1 VVTPADEDAK
11 AALQRAEL
19 TMKHVQRVARLGTW
33 TWHLATNR
41 LEWSDEMFRI
51 FGIAREGFDG
61 DLTAVIAAAVHPD
74 DRALV
79 ERVNRS
85 VLDEGKPQPLGYR
98 VVWPDGT
105 IRFVWGEAAELHR
118 DATGRPTMLTGI
130 VQDITDRKRADEA
143 VRVSEE
149 KFSKAFTL
157 APVAM
162 SLSRLEDGLIL
173 EVNSTF
179 TSMFGF
185 TREEAVG
192 ATSTALGL
200 WGTEEERRAAV
211 GLVRSGAVVSG
222 REIECRAKGGA
233 LKAALLSVQSIDLG
247 GVECVLASI
256 TDITAHKATE
266 RALRASQAKLST
278 ALESMTDA
286 VFVCDADGGLV
297 DLNEAFA
304 SFHRFPSKAEC
315 LRNLAE
321 YSDLFE
327 VSFATGEVVPFDSW
341 PALRARRGETATNA
355 EYVIRRKNAGESWV
369 GSYSFAPIRDA
380 AGAVVGAV
388 IVARDITERTRA
400 LEERTKLEAQLQQ
413 ALKMESVGRLAGGVA
428 HDFNNMLSV
437 ILGHTE
443 IAIEEMDPSDRFYED
458 FVEIRKA
465 ARRSADLT
473 HQLLA
478 FARKQTIV
486 PRRLDL
492 NAAAGAMLT
501 MLRRLVGENIR
512 LQWRPGADLW
522 LVKIDPSQVDQ
533 ILTHLC
539 ANARAAI
546 ADVGTLSI
554 ETGNTTFDAAYA
566 ASHAETLPGDYVR
579 LVVRDDG
586 SGMDKPTLAKAFE
599 PFFTTRPVGEGT
611 GLGLATVYGIV
622 KQNNG
627 FIDVVSAP
635 GAGATFTIYLPRET
649 PSGDAVGKVA
659 PSSVAPALRGY
670 ETVLLVEDEE
680 SVLRVTR
687 RMLEVSGYRVLSATR
702 PAEAI
707 RMAREH
713 AGRIHLLLTDVVM
726 PDMNGHD
733 LAKVIRSIDP
743 QVRRLYMSGY
753 AAGVLAQAELD
764 DGERFIQ
771 KPFSLKGLMAKV
783 REVLDW

>member
-1 VVTPADEDAK
+1 VKLADEDAA
-11 AALQRAEL
+11 AALQRAERV
-19 TMKHVQRVARLGTW
+19 MRDVQRVARLGTW
-33 TWHLATNR
+33 TWHLDTKVV
-41 LEWSDEMFRI
+41 EWSDEMFRI
-51 FGIAREGFDG
+51 FGIEREGFDG
-61 DLTAVIAAAVHPD
+61 DLAAVIAGAVHPD
-74 DRALV
+74 DRADL
-79 ERVNRS
+79 EWANRS

-105 IRFVWGEAAELHR
+105 IRFVWAEAAELCR

-130 VQDITDRKRADEA
+130 VQDITDRKRAEEA
-143 VRVSEE
+143 LRISEE
-149 KFSKAFTL
+149 KFSKAFTS

-162 SLSRLEDGLIL
+162 TLSRLDDGVIL
-173 EVNSTF
+173 EVNDTF
-179 TSMFGF
+179 SATLGF
-185 TREEAVG
+185 TRDEAVG
-192 ATSTALGL
+192 ATSVGLGI
-200 WGTEEERRAAV
+200 WADEDERRACVDLLRAKKAV
-211 GLVRSGAVVSG
+211 AG
-222 REIECRAKGGA
+222 REIHLRTKNQAHLTC
-233 LKAALLSVQSIDLG
+233 LLSVQLIEVG
-247 GVECVLASI
+247 GVDCILASVI
-256 TDITAHKATE
+256 DITARKANE
-266 RALRASQAKLST
+266 RALHASQAKLAT

-286 VFVCDADGGLV
+286 VFVANADGGLV

-321 YSDLFE
+321 YADLFE
-327 VSFATGEVVPFDSW
+327 VSFPTGEVVPFESW
-341 PALRARRGETATNA
+341 PVLRARRGEIATNA
-355 EYVIRRKNAGESWV
+355 EYLVRRKDTGESWV

-380 AGAVVGAV
+380 AGAIVGAV
-388 IVARDITERTRA
+388 VVARDITERTRA

-443 IAIEEMDPSDRFYED
+443 IAIEEMAPSDRFYED

-486 PRRLDL
+486 PQRLDL
-492 NAAAGAMLT
+492 NEAVGAMLT
-501 MLRRLVGENIR
+501 MLRPLVGENLR
-512 LQWRPGADLW
+512 LEWRPGANLW
-522 LVKIDPSQVDQ
+522 LVKIDRSQVDQ
-533 ILTHLC
+533 VLANLC

-546 ADVGTLSI
+546 ADVGTISI

-586 SGMDKPTLAKAFE
+586 SGMDKQTLAKAFE

-659 PSSVAPALRGY
+659 PSAAAPALRGH

-687 RMLEVSGYRVLSATR
+687 RMLEVSGYRVLSARR

-707 RMAREH
+707 RLAREH

-733 LAKVIRSIDP
+733 LAKVVLSIDP